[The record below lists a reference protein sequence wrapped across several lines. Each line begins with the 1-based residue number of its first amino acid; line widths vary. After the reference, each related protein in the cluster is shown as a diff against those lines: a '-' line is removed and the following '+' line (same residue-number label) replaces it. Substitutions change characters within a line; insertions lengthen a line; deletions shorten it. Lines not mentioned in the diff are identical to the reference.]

1 MEIHRKSGRLEGG
14 LRTTAVGDSTL
25 AVSNF
30 LFMTKKIVLKKYF
43 NLNLYNLN
51 LFPKINKFI

>member
-25 AVSNF
+25 AVSSLLFVTKQMLF
-30 LFMTKKIVLKKYF
+30 LKNVST
-43 NLNLYNLN
+43 
-51 LFPKINKFI
+51 